1 MTSLNRLCLTLAAP
15 LALLPQV
22 VAAQEFDRP
31 MPPAFLQAMEPMVE
45 RSEATDTVVTTRHQA
60 RINGRDITYDA
71 IVTETPVENAAGE
84 DAAVVVTYG
93 YVARDAGDTA
103 VRPILFFFNGGPGAS
118 SSPLH
123 MKAFGPRRLVDDRGE
138 ARLVENEHSLLDVA
152 DLVFIDPAGTGAS
165 MPVAGADPA
174 SLFSVA
180 GDAAAVAKVV
190 QAWREANG
198 RTASPFAL
206 VGESYGTARALAM
219 LDQQMEADL
228 PLPDGVALL
237 SLAIGDTSG
246 PVVSD
251 AVLLPTLAA
260 VAWYHE
266 AVDRKGMS
274 ANEWFDAACAF
285 AQTDYAAA
293 LMQGPTLNADARDD
307 IAQRLSAFIGIPQ
320 ADLLAWDLHLPK
332 QEFMLGLLGD
342 RGLRTGQ
349 LDARATRAIAES
361 NFQPPFDDPSMTLGT
376 QTTAA
381 IESYLAD
388 DLGYAVPSA
397 YRSLNLGI
405 NFRWGWGD
413 GQNYTSARF
422 TPFLNAALERK
433 PAMALYTSGGI
444 YDITTPAYAGLFALD
459 YAGIPRDR
467 RTTKLYAAGHSVFE
481 DEAGLAAMS
490 TDMREWAA
498 GLSDEGRPD
507 ADR

>member
-1 MTSLNRLCLTLAAP
+1 MTPLIRLCLTLAAP
-15 LALLPQV
+15 LALIPQV
-22 VAAQEFDRP
+22 GSAQEFDRP

-45 RSEATDTVVTTRHQA
+45 RGAATDAVVTTHHSA
-60 RINGRDITYDA
+60 RINGRDIAYDA
-71 IVTETPVENAAGE
+71 IVTETPVQNAAGE

-93 YVARDAGDTA
+93 YVARNVGDRTE
-103 VRPILFFFNGGPGAS
+103 RPVLFVFNGGPGAS

-123 MKAFGPRRLVDDRGE
+123 MKAFGPRRLVDEKGE
-138 ARLVENEHSLLDVA
+138 TRLVANEHSLLDVA
-152 DLVFIDPAGTGAS
+152 DLVFIDPPGTGAS
-165 MPVAGADPA
+165 MPVAGTDPS

-180 GDAAAVAKVV
+180 GDARAVAQVV

-219 LDQQMEADL
+219 LGQQMEADL

-260 VAWYHE
+260 VAWYHD
-266 AVDRKGMS
+266 AVDRHGMT
-274 ANEWFDAACAF
+274 ARQWFDAALAF
-285 AQTDYAAA
+285 AQTDYTAA
-293 LMQGPTLNADARDD
+293 LMQGPTLSAQGRAD
-307 IAQRLSAFIGIPQ
+307 IARRLSALTGIPER
-320 ADLLAWDLHLPK
+320 DLLAWDLHLPK
-332 QEFMLGLLGD
+332 EDFMLGLLAD

-349 LDARATRAIAES
+349 LDARVTRAIAES

-376 QTTAA
+376 QTTSL
-381 IESYLAD
+381 IERYLAD
-388 DLGYAVPSA
+388 DLGYTAPSA

-413 GQNYTSARF
+413 GQTYSSARF
-422 TPFLNAALERK
+422 TPYLESALDAK
-433 PAMALYTSGGI
+433 PGMALYTAGGI

-459 YAGIPRDR
+459 YSGIPRDL
-467 RTTKLYAAGHSVFE
+467 RTSKLYTAGHSVFE

-490 TDMREWAA
+490 
-498 GLSDEGRPD
+498 
-507 ADR
+507 ADLRAWVAQWIP